1 MPLPGQGGARP
12 DPPKRPNMLTR
23 KSFLLGATATLL
35 LSATSGAVLAQAQFD
50 LSPEPA
56 SRLHAE
62 KVDAIASLLPA
73 DFDFAKDGTFT
84 IAIAAGAP
92 PTATYATDG
101 ATIVGFDPDLGRLV
115 GEVLGVP
122 TEIIPIAWADW
133 PLGLTGGKYDA
144 VISNV
149 GVTEERKEK
158 YDFSTYRI
166 GVHGFY
172 VAKDSAITEIKEPKD
187 IAGLRII
194 TGSGTNQERIALQW
208 DEQNQAAGLAPIE
221 LQYYDDEA
229 AALLAISSGRAD
241 VQLNPNAPLAYQAA
255 VTGQTKLV
263 GLISSGWPNP
273 ADVGVT
279 TRKDSGLAEPITA
292 AINSLIE
299 TGTYGEL
306 LDQWGVAEEAVDVS
320 RTNPPGLPKPKP

>member
-1 MPLPGQGGARP
+1 MI
-12 DPPKRPNMLTR
+12 TR
-23 KSFLLGATATLL
+23 KSFLLGASITLL
-35 LSATSGAVLAQAQFD
+35 LTATSGIALAQAQFD
-50 LSPEPA
+50 LSPNPA

-62 KVDAIASLLPA
+62 KIDAIAALVPA

-92 PTATYATDG
+92 PIATYATDG
-101 ATIVGFDPDLGRLV
+101 ATVVGFDPDLGRLV
-115 GEVLGVP
+115 GEVLGIP
-122 TEIIPIAWADW
+122 TEIVPIAWADW

-172 VAKDSAITEIKEPKD
+172 VKADSPITTIKEPKD
-187 IAGLRII
+187 IAGLRVI

-255 VTGQTKLV
+255 VTGQTRLV

-306 LDQWGVAEEAVDVS
+306 LTQWGVAEEAVDVS

>member
-1 MPLPGQGGARP
+1 MRIRQSL
-12 DPPKRPNMLTR
+12 
-23 KSFLLGATATLL
+23 LLGATAALL
-35 LSATSGAVLAQAQFD
+35 FALPSGAVLAQGKFD
-50 LSPEPA
+50 LSPNPP
-56 SRLHAE
+56 SRLHAQ
-62 KVDAIASLLPA
+62 KVDAIAAQVPA
-73 DFDFAKDGTFT
+73 DFDFAKDGVLT

-101 ATIVGFDPDLGRLV
+101 ATVVGFDPDIGRLV
-115 GEVLGVP
+115 GEVLGLEV
-122 TEIIPIAWADW
+122 EIIPIAWADW

-172 VAKDSAITEIKEPKD
+172 VKADSAITAIKEPKD
-187 IAGLRII
+187 IAGLKVI

-208 DEQNQAAGLAPIE
+208 DAQNQQAGLAPIE

-229 AALLAISSGRAD
+229 AALLAIASGRAD

-279 TRKDSGLAEPITA
+279 TRKGSGLAEPVTA
-292 AINSLIE
+292 AINNLIE
-299 TGTYGEL
+299 TGLYAQL
-306 LDQWGVAEEAVDVS
+306 LDQWGVAEESVEVS
-320 RTNPPGLPKPKP
+320 RTNPPGLPKP

>member
-1 MPLPGQGGARP
+1 MRIRQSL
-12 DPPKRPNMLTR
+12 
-23 KSFLLGATATLL
+23 LLGATAALL
-35 LSATSGAVLAQAQFD
+35 FALPSGAVLAQGKFD
-50 LSPEPA
+50 LSPNPPG
-56 SRLHAE
+56 RLHAQ
-62 KVDAIASLLPA
+62 KVDAIASQVPA
-73 DFDFAKDGTFT
+73 DFDFAKDGVLT

-101 ATIVGFDPDLGRLV
+101 ATVVGFDPDIGRLV
-115 GEVLGVP
+115 GEVLGLEV
-122 TEIIPIAWADW
+122 EIIPIAWADW

-172 VAKDSAITEIKEPKD
+172 VKADSAITSIKEPKD
-187 IAGLRII
+187 IAGLKVI

-208 DEQNQAAGLAPIE
+208 DAQNQQAGLAPIE

-229 AALLAISSGRAD
+229 AALLAIASGRAD

-279 TRKDSGLAEPITA
+279 TRKGSGLAEPVTA
-292 AINSLIE
+292 AINNLIE
-299 TGTYGEL
+299 TGLYAQL
-306 LDQWGVAEEAVDVS
+306 LEQWGVAEESVEVS
-320 RTNPPGLPKPKP
+320 RTNPPGLPKP